1 MDQDEVA
8 VKVSPDFTGEALY
21 KQEGYMQKSRERYH
35 AYQARRAIP
44 FCAWTAAI
52 SLMFPIQAKMIQV
65 SRTTK
70 GGVLSSAFA
79 S

>member
-1 MDQDEVA
+1 MDQHEVA

-21 KQEGYMQKSRERYH
+21 KQEGYMQKCRER
-35 AYQARRAIP
+35 YQARRAIL

>member
-1 MDQDEVA
+1 MDQDDVA

-21 KQEGYMQKSRERYH
+21 KQEGW
-35 AYQARRAIP
+35 ARRAIP